1 MDTHESIFAWPLTLI
16 ETSRPLRAK
25 LEFFKYKGSHFS
37 DDFPMIDTFLF
48 SRKLRLSIK
57 YLICLSPIIFN
68 L

>member
-48 SRKLRLSIK
+48 SRKN
-57 YLICLSPIIFN
+57 YVYP
-68 L
+68 

>member
-25 LEFFKYKGSHFS
+25 LELFKYKGSHFS

-48 SRKLRLSIK
+48 SRKITSIHK
-57 YLICLSPIIFN
+57 IFN
-68 L
+68 MFVPNNF